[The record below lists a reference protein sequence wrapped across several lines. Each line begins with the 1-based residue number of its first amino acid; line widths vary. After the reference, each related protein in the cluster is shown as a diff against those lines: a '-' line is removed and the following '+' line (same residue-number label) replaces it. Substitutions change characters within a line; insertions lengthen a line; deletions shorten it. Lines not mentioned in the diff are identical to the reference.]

1 MQDRKKEIETK
12 LNGIHTQMAE
22 FLSIIILNVNRL
34 NILLKGRNQ
43 NWKEKQNRIKII
55 HNNSIL
61 NIKKYVFQWY
71 FLLKKTSI
79 ENIEEGFNSK

>member
-12 LNGIHTQMAE
+12 LNGIHAQMAE

-43 NWKEKQNRIKII
+43 NWKEKQHRIKII

-79 ENIEEGFNSK
+79 ENTEEGFNSK

>member
-55 HNNSIL
+55 HSNSIL

-71 FLLKKTSI
+71 FLLKKKPQLRI
-79 ENIEEGFNSK
+79 